1 MSSPVPAAATGR
13 LERWVAVLGNPN
25 VGKSTLFN
33 ALTGGTARTGNYPG
47 VTVER
52 TVGTLR
58 GTPEGLVVRLIDL
71 PGTYS
76 LAARSPDE
84 MVAVDVLLGRRA
96 DTPRPAAVLVVLDAT
111 NLQRKLYLAT
121 QVLEVGLPV
130 VLALN
135 LSDDARKRAI
145 TIDAAALGAALGVR
159 AVPTVA
165 HRGEGTVE
173 LTREIV
179 AALDR
184 PAPPTPLSW
193 PPALLAAEADLA
205 AALPALTPLER
216 RRALLDVGG
225 EAEARAHAAAPVA
238 RGALEA
244 ARERLRAAGHG
255 PGLEAGVRYGFLAP
269 LVTRCVTKPAVAPP
283 THSDRIDAWL
293 THPLFGTLGL
303 VAIMTLLFMAMF
315 AWAEP
320 LMVLIEEGLIGSFS
334 TWVAGLEVLGDGLL
348 KSLLVEGILAGVG
361 GVLVF
366 LPQIVILFGLLAL
379 LEGCGYMARAAFL
392 MDRLL
397 RGVGLSGRSFI
408 PMLSSFACAIPGIMA
423 TRTIES
429 RRDRI
434 ATILVAPLMSCS
446 ARIPVYLI
454 LIGAFVPAATVLG
467 LLPLQG
473 LVFAAMYF
481 VGILVAIPVAFL
493 LKRTLLKGDTPS
505 FLVEL
510 PPYRFPRA
518 RVVASA
524 MWRNGREFVVRAGT
538 LILATSIV
546 VWALG
551 TFPRHPDPGAEG
563 RAEVARFDTA
573 QARAAELRAIERAA
587 QEQARALGASQPP
600 AVREA
605 VEEAFARFEAAERE
619 QAASVAAARTE
630 LLEAAAVHAVGAQ
643 QRQSYLGR
651 MGHFVEPV
659 FAPLGW
665 DWKVSMAVIASFPAR
680 EVVVST
686 LAVIYDLDAG
696 TEAESETLRQRLKD
710 ARWEAG
716 PRAGSPVF
724 DLASALALMVFFAL
738 CAQCASTLVV
748 IRRETGRWAWAG
760 FTFVYMTALAW
771 LGAWIT
777 VLIVRAVT

>member
-1 MSSPVPAAATGR
+1 
-13 LERWVAVLGNPN
+13 
-25 VGKSTLFN
+25 
-33 ALTGGTARTGNYPG
+33 
-47 VTVER
+47 
-52 TVGTLR
+52 
-58 GTPEGLVVRLIDL
+58 VV
-71 PGTYS
+71 
-76 LAARSPDE
+76 
-84 MVAVDVLLGRRA
+84 
-96 DTPRPAAVLVVLDAT
+96 VVLDAT
-111 NLQRKLYLAT
+111 NLQRNLYLAT

-135 LSDDARKRAI
+135 LSDDAVKRGI
-145 TIDAAALGAALGVR
+145 TIDAEALGAALGAR
-159 AVPTVA
+159 AVRTVA
-165 HRGEGTVE
+165 HRGEGTPE
-173 LTREIV
+173 LTRAIV
-179 AALDR
+179 AALEQG
-184 PAPPTPLSW
+184 APPAPLSW
-193 PPALLAAEADLA
+193 PPALLAAEAELA
-205 AALPALTPLER
+205 VALPGLTALER

-225 EAEARAHAAAPVA
+225 EAEARAWATGPTA
-238 RGALEA
+238 RAALEH

-269 LVTRCVTKPAVAPP
+269 LVARCVTKPAVAPLTP
-283 THSDRIDAWL
+283 SDRIDAWL
-293 THPLFGTLGL
+293 THRLFGTLGL
-303 VAIMTLLFMAMF
+303 VVIMALVFMAIF

-320 LMVLIEEGLIGSFS
+320 LMGLIEEGLIGGLS
-334 TWVAGLEVLGDGLL
+334 TWVAGLEILGDGLF
-348 KSLLVEGILAGVG
+348 KSLLVDGILAGVG

-423 TRTIES
+423 TRTIDS

-446 ARIPVYLI
+446 ARIPVYVI
-454 LIGAFVPAATVLG
+454 LIGAFVPATTVLG
-467 LLPLQG
+467 FLPLQG
-473 LVFAAMYF
+473 LVFTAMYF

-510 PPYRFPRA
+510 PPYRVPRA

-563 RAEVARFDTA
+563 RAEVARFDA
-573 QARAAELRAIERAA
+573 AEKRAAELRGIERAA
-587 QEQARALGASQPP
+587 QEQARELGKAQPP

-605 VEEAFARFEAAERE
+605 VEEAFGRFEAAERE
-619 QAASVAAARTE
+619 QLAAVAVARDE
-630 LLEAAAVHAVGAQ
+630 LLQANDVRAVGAQ

-659 FAPLGW
+659 FEPLGW

-680 EVVVST
+680 EVVVGT
-686 LAVIYDLDAG
+686 LGVIYDLGDEAD
-696 TEAESETLRQRLKD
+696 AESESLRQRLKD
-710 ARWEAG
+710 ARWESG
-716 PRAGSPVF
+716 PKMGRPVF

-771 LGAWIT
+771 VGAWIT
-777 VLIVRAVT
+777 VLLVRAVT